1 MKRQTAVTVSQNR
14 FHARQAAVAL
24 LKMAKTTSDPKVVAG
39 LIEAAADLKE
49 QAGELPPPIS
59 IKPPTYRPILLALQL
74 GKNRRTVES
83 SPQAEM
89 REQSVRDVL
98 VPPLGTGVFSYA
110 AAPPR
115 QGVKPIRRNDVE
127 AMGPA
132 QKMPKDEF
140 DGRVSSG
147 HRRVC

>member
-1 MKRQTAVTVSQNR
+1 
-14 FHARQAAVAL
+14 
-24 LKMAKTTSDPKVVAG
+24 MAKTTSDPKVVAG

-132 QKMPKDEF
+132 QKCRRMSSMVELVVAIVAF
-140 DGRVSSG
+140 VSASILLA
-147 HRRVC
+147 HAIEAYRA